1 MSIEIEV
8 KVRAPSLAVV
18 RQSLKVAR
26 AKRVG
31 TRFEVNA
38 FFDTP
43 ERAMKVRGEG
53 LRLRSMRDSKFNA
66 TTSVITFKGPRETGE
81 VSRREEIEFAIGN
94 FDDAAALLA
103 KLGYERRLGFEK
115 RRETWTLDG
124 CLVEL
129 DELPYLGTFVEI
141 EGDSDARVLKTL
153 KKLGLSHEEPIPR
166 GYISMIDKLVR
177 EQPKLGPTVRFSK
190 RL

>member
-8 KVRAPSLAVV
+8 KVRAPSLAAV
-18 RQSLKVAR
+18 RQSLKSAR

-31 TRFEVNA
+31 SRFEVNA

-43 ERAMKVRGEG
+43 DRAMKVRGEG
-53 LRLRSMRDSKFNA
+53 LRLRSMRDSKRSSN
-66 TTSVITFKGPRETGE
+66 TSVITFKGPRESGE
-81 VSRREEIEFAIGN
+81 VSRREEIEFEIGD
-94 FDDAAALLA
+94 FDDAAALLG

-115 RRETWTLDG
+115 RRETWMLDG

-141 EGDSDARVLKTL
+141 EGDSDSKVLRTL
-153 KKLGLSHEEPIPR
+153 KKLGLSHEEPVVR

-177 EQPKLGPTVRFSK
+177 EQPKLGPTVRFPK

>member
-8 KVRAPSLAVV
+8 KVRAPSLTTV
-18 RQSLKVAR
+18 RKSLKTAN

-31 TRFEVNA
+31 ARFEVNA
-38 FFDTP
+38 FYDTP
-43 ERAMKVRGEG
+43 DRAMKVRGEG
-53 LRLRSMRDSKFNA
+53 LRLRVMRDAKSKVS
-66 TTSVITFKGPRETGE
+66 TSVITFKGPRESGE
-81 VSRREEIEFAIGN
+81 VSRREEIEFEIGD
-94 FDDAAALLA
+94 FDDASALLG
-103 KLGYERRLGFEK
+103 KLGYQRRLGFEK

-141 EGDSDARVLKTL
+141 EGPSDDKVLRTL
-153 KKLGLSHEEPIPR
+153 KKLGLSHEEPVTR

-177 EQPKLGPTVRFSK
+177 EQPKLGPTVRFK
-190 RL
+190 K